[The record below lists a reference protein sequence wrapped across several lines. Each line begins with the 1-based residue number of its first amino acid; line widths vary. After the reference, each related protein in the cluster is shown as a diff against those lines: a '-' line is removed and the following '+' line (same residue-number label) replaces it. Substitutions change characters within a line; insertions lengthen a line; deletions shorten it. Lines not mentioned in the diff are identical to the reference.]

1 MNELALKVY
10 QVDYEF
16 ICKNCLNPNLWEKT
30 WNLFVYRD
38 YVFTLN
44 ISSISVRENTISFL
58 IELIKGNKRKSTY
71 ICYHRNTENYTVLI
85 KQVNGAM
92 FRLIEEFEEMLLKQ
106 SDEYR
111 EIEDSSDRE
120 YDLLK
125 EIAEEFLYDNG
136 VSNSEIR
143 DIYIDN
149 YISNNSKIETM
160 KSNYLY
166 YNKYK
171 LLSEMYLVF
180 TKAIEDKT
188 RHEIVLNRLKNES
201 EERING
207 ILEEL
212 EEYKKNIEES
222 DDDFIESLKDELES
236 L

>member
-44 ISSISVRENTISFL
+44 ISSINVIDNTITFL
-58 IELIKGNKRKSTY
+58 IQLIKGNKRKSNY
-71 ICYHRNTENYTVLI
+71 VWYYRNTQNYTVLI
-85 KQVNGAM
+85 KQVNGTM
-92 FRLIEEFEEMLLKQ
+92 FRLIEQFEESLLRESERYKEIER
-106 SDEYR
+106 SYIDEYN
-111 EIEDSSDRE
+111 
-120 YDLLK
+120 LLK
-125 EIAEEFLYDNG
+125 ELAEEFLDDNG
-136 VSNSEIR
+136 VSNREIR
-143 DIYIDN
+143 EIYIDN

-166 YNKYK
+166 YNRYR

-188 RHEIVLNRLKNES
+188 RHEMVLNGLKNES
-201 EERING
+201 KERIDE

>member
-71 ICYHRNTENYTVLI
+71 IWYRRNTENYTVLI

-92 FRLIEEFEEMLLKQ
+92 FRLIEEFEEMLLRQ
-106 SDEYR
+106 SDEYQ
-111 EIEDSSDRE
+111 EIMDSYYNE
-120 YDLLK
+120 QDLLK
-125 EIAEEFLYDNG
+125 EIAEEFLDNEG
-136 VSNSEIR
+136 VSNKEIR
-143 DIYIDN
+143 EIYIDN

-160 KSNYLY
+160 KRNYLY
-166 YNKYK
+166 YNQYR

-180 TKAIEDKT
+180 TKAVKDET
-188 RHEIVLNRLKNES
+188 RHEIVLNRMKTES
-201 EERING
+201 KERIDR

-222 DDDFIESLKDELES
+222 DNDFIESLKDELES

>member
-71 ICYHRNTENYTVLI
+71 IWYHRNTENYTVLI

-92 FRLIEEFEEMLLKQ
+92 FRLIEEFEEMLLRQ
-106 SDEYR
+106 SDEYQ
-111 EIEDSSDRE
+111 EIMDSYYNER
-120 YDLLK
+120 DLLK
-125 EIAEEFLYDNG
+125 EIAEEFLNNEG
-136 VSNSEIR
+136 VSNKEIR
-143 DIYIDN
+143 EIYIDN

-160 KSNYLY
+160 KRNYLY
-166 YNKYK
+166 YNQYR

-180 TKAIEDKT
+180 TKAVKDET
-188 RHEIVLNRLKNES
+188 RHEIVLNRMKTES
-201 EERING
+201 KERIDR

-222 DDDFIESLKDELES
+222 DNDFIESLKDELES